1 MKVSFL
7 LNLKFQF
14 LHNLT
19 LFKVLPMKICNV
31 TATAELNC
39 MMTGGVISLFD
50 NMNVCL
56 QSTFIISE
64 LIRKVVLVKM
74 SNSSSPSTR
83 PMRLAKQGAYET
95 MSNVLGL
102 SRSHHK
108 VSQSVS
114 GNGSSVSVNPRALD
128 EILDSNNPSVSAV
141 AQSRSQKRKSPNDSE
156 VVFTTPKR
164 GRPAGRGRG
173 RPPNRPVLDKEASLY
188 FLIKEGKAALIQVA
202 DDWIEHYQ
210 KDADLA
216 VMDLIQFFIS
226 STGCKGIVTLN
237 DIRTDDFSQLIR
249 KMTEDFDEDSGD
261 YPIIIAG
268 LQWKK
273 FRRNFCDFV
282 KTLIKQCQYSVIYDQ
297 YLMDII
303 ISLLTGLA
311 DSQVRAFRHTA
322 TLAAMKVMTA
332 LVEIAVRLSQSLASV
347 SKQFETER
355 TKQRKGNQRI
365 EALMQKKHEYSE
377 NKDEIINM
385 LDYIFKSVFV
395 HRYRDSVP
403 EIRSLCVTELGEWIL
418 NFPEHFLDDSHLKYV
433 GWTLYDKV
441 GEVRL
446 RCLQTLLPLYQEEQ
460 FAPRLELFTNKFKVR
475 LVSMV
480 LDKENETAVL
490 AVKLVTC
497 MQRHFPALLVA
508 RDNEMVYELIYSVHR
523 GLALAAGEFLL
534 QQLFNVKTPG
544 RTRSRQECKATNK
557 SVIRDLVQF
566 HKESKLHEHAAYL
579 VDSLYDSHD
588 LLKDWTA
595 MTELLLH
602 GDDKQPLDREDES
615 LLIDIMACSVKEA
628 ATGEPPI
635 ARSVNKKYVTQKE
648 HKQVQDDQARLT
660 EHFAEHLP
668 VLLQKFTANPRDVE
682 NLLTIVQRFNIE
694 VYGAAHY
701 LNHLNA
707 LVKCLEEIFERHA
720 DEELLGTCSRT
731 YECLCSEKLP
741 VHVRPLVT
749 GSTLIDLTMLK
760 LRQEIQQFNSVDG
773 ALDEEDIVTL
783 ITSMR
788 RIEALHQCHD
798 LSKWDVW
805 DLIFP
810 IVKQRQD
817 YAVPPNPEMMRLSV
831 KTCYWSLLWAL
842 KAIADGQSFE
852 DSIPKLKQ
860 QFQQFCTCCREL
872 MESPVNETAETTYLI
887 LCDLLL
893 IFGWSLPERN
903 EELTALVFEADQSLE
918 DQLEQ
923 FVRRKVFVDDAAQAG
938 DVTDEEAEIVKTH
951 RRRIYLAAFCK
962 LVVFGVVTVASA
974 VHIFKNYVT
983 FQSDFGDIIR
993 VLLNRCRES
1002 DKMGWAKTMIRAL
1015 CALYQETVSELDPEN
1030 RDKISDAIYVVHELA
1045 KRFAMSF
1052 GSDPTKTR
1060 EAIVTLHREG
1070 IDFACA
1076 ADLNTATGKAPRDLP
1091 FLEAL
1096 NELSNRLLKQDK
1108 RIVLNYLNRHFNG
1121 VRVGVDGEWQPL
1133 ITYRNSLVESEDEAA
1148 LMPPPPLPPPL
1159 ISATVNKGQVPP
1171 PLSLT
1176 PSMNVSSPFVPVAAS
1191 SFLTRRTARTG
1202 TTVDTLM
1209 EVDFEEDFAV
1219 VQLNGFLAKM
1229 DNQRRFWKK
1238 ILHGNEKSEEH
1249 LRRLASN
1256 GSEWCISKMENNIQ
1270 TVRFVRVRLRWC
1282 RWEIWSLRRGNLA
1295 RLTNQR
1301 L

>member
-1 MKVSFL
+1 
-7 LNLKFQF
+7 
-14 LHNLT
+14 
-19 LFKVLPMKICNV
+19 
-31 TATAELNC
+31 
-39 MMTGGVISLFD
+39 
-50 NMNVCL
+50 
-56 QSTFIISE
+56 
-64 LIRKVVLVKM
+64 M

-114 GNGSSVSVNPRALD
+114 GNGSSVSVNPR
-128 EILDSNNPSVSAV
+128 
-141 AQSRSQKRKSPNDSE
+141 
-156 VVFTTPKR
+156 

-188 FLIKEGKAALIQVA
+188 FLIKEGKAALI
-202 DDWIEHYQ
+202 
-210 KDADLA
+210 
-216 VMDLIQFFIS
+216 
-226 STGCKGIVTLN
+226 
-237 DIRTDDFSQLIR
+237 
-249 KMTEDFDEDSGD
+249 DSGD

-441 GEVRL
+441 
-446 RCLQTLLPLYQEEQ
+446 
-460 FAPRLELFTNKFKVR
+460 R

-602 GDDKQPLDREDES
+602 GDDKQDES

-817 YAVPPNPEMMRLSV
+817 YAVPPNPEMMRLSL

-903 EELTALVFEADQSLE
+903 EELTALVFEADQT
-918 DQLEQ
+918 
-923 FVRRKVFVDDAAQAG
+923 G

-1133 ITYRNSLVESEDEAA
+1133 ITYRNSLVESEDETA

-1176 PSMNVSSPFVPVAAS
+1176 PSMKTILKADVSSPFVPVAAS

-1209 EVDFEEDFAV
+1209 EVDFEE
-1219 VQLNGFLAKM
+1219 
-1229 DNQRRFWKK
+1229 
-1238 ILHGNEKSEEH
+1238 E
-1249 LRRLASN
+1249 
-1256 GSEWCISKMENNIQ
+1256 
-1270 TVRFVRVRLRWC
+1270 
-1282 RWEIWSLRRGNLA
+1282 
-1295 RLTNQR
+1295 
-1301 L
+1301 